1 MIPLVGKLVCT
12 NFERNRNSDHQFLHQ
27 LSHLEINEQR
37 SYYIFGQKHS
47 LFADTCLEHVIKL
60 GNEKDV

>member
-1 MIPLVGKLVCT
+1 MISLVGKLVCT

-37 SYYIFGQKHS
+37 RYYIFWKKAFS
-47 LFADTCLEHVIKL
+47 LCGYLFKHVIKL
-60 GNEKDV
+60 GNEVDV